1 MKQFA
6 LLLFFLLLPSPGPY
20 AQAPFYQGKTITLI
34 VGSGAG
40 TAYDMYGRLLANHIG
55 KHIPGNPNVMVQ
67 NMPAAGGM
75 VAANFVYEVAK
86 PDGLTIVSINP
97 AHYFNQLQGSKEVK
111 FDWTKFTWLA
121 SSDKSEHMLYMR
133 ADAPYKTIQDVRKAT
148 EPPKCGATGTGT
160 SGHYI
165 PRMLEEALGT
175 KFTIVTGYAGGN
187 EIDLATERNEV
198 VCRSFTTAAYF
209 AREPYHTW
217 RKKNFVRILLQT
229 GHKRDPRL
237 PETPLLSDLMD
248 EFKTS
253 DLGRRVVTVMLGSGE
268 LGRPIVT
275 HPATPPERTKIL
287 REAFMKSMADPALL
301 ADATKNKLEI
311 TPVSGEELTKIA
323 KEVIEQPP
331 EVVERIKKILAQM
344 KTVSN
349 LGLFDLWL
357 KSRLRNPVHQNQS
370 RTKVPLGRHGS

>member
-1 MKQFA
+1 MKHIA
-6 LLLFFLLLPSPGPY
+6 LILFFLLLPSPGLY
-20 AQAPFYQGKTITLI
+20 AQAPFYQGKTVTLI

-40 TAYDMYGRLLANHIG
+40 TAYDMYARLLGSYIG
-55 KHIPGNPNVMVQ
+55 KHIPGNPSVIVQ
-67 NMPAAGGM
+67 NMPAAGGL

-86 PDGLTIVSINP
+86 PDGLTIASINP
-97 AHYFNQLQGSKEVK
+97 AHYFNQIQGNKEVK

-133 ADAPYKTIQDVRKAT
+133 SDAPYKTMQDIRKAT

-175 KFTIVTGYAGGN
+175 KFQIVTGYAGGN

-217 RKKNFVRILLQT
+217 RKKNFVRILVQT
-229 GHKRDPRL
+229 GQKRDPRL
-237 PETPLLSDLMD
+237 PETPLLSELMD
-248 EFKTS
+248 EVKTS
-253 DLGRRVVTVMLGSGE
+253 ELGRRVVTVMLGSGE

-275 HPATPPERTKIL
+275 HPATPPERTKVL
-287 REAFMKSMADPALL
+287 REAFMRSMADPALL
-301 ADATKNKLEI
+301 EDAAKNKLEI
-311 TPVSGEELTKIA
+311 TPVGGEELARIA
-323 KEVIEQPP
+323 KAVIDQPP
-331 EVVERIKKILAQM
+331 EVIERIKKILAQ
-344 KTVSN
+344 
-349 LGLFDLWL
+349 
-357 KSRLRNPVHQNQS
+357 
-370 RTKVPLGRHGS
+370 

>member
-1 MKQFA
+1 MKWV
-6 LLLFFLLLPSPGPY
+6 FFLIAGLLLPA
-20 AQAPFYQGKTITLI
+20 AQVGAQGMFYQGKTITLI

-40 TAYDMYGRLLANHIG
+40 TAYDMYARLLGNYID
-55 KHIPGNPNVMVQ
+55 KHIPGNPTVMVQ
-67 NMPAAGGM
+67 NMPAAGGL
-75 VAANFVYEVAK
+75 VAANYVYGVAK
-86 PDGLTIVSINP
+86 PDGLTLASINP
-97 AHYFNQLQGSKEVK
+97 AHYFNQLQGNKEVK

-133 ADAPYKTIQDVRKAT
+133 SDAPYKSIQDVRKAA
-148 EPPKCGATGTGT
+148 EAPKCGATGTGT

-217 RKKNFVRILLQT
+217 RKKNFVRVLLQT
-229 GHKRDPRL
+229 GHQKDPRL
-237 PETPLLSDLMD
+237 PEVPLLSELMD

-275 HPATPPERTKIL
+275 APGIPADRAKIL
-287 REAFMKSMADPALL
+287 RDAFMKSMADPALL
-301 ADATKNKLEI
+301 ADAAKSKLEI
-311 TPVSGEELTKIA
+311 TAVSGEELTKIA

-331 EVVERIKKILAQM
+331 EVVDRIKKILA
-344 KTVSN
+344 K
-349 LGLFDLWL
+349 
-357 KSRLRNPVHQNQS
+357 
-370 RTKVPLGRHGS
+370 

>member
-1 MKQFA
+1 MKKVI
-6 LLLFFLLLPSPGPY
+6 LLIMFLILSTELRAQTPY
-20 AQAPFYQGKTITLI
+20 YQGKTITFI

-40 TAYDMYGRLLANHIG
+40 TAYDMYGRLLANYIG
-55 KHIPGNPNVMVQ
+55 KHIPGNPSVIVQ
-67 NMPAAGGM
+67 NMPAAGGL
-75 VAANFVYEVAK
+75 VASNYAYGVAK
-86 PDGLTIVSINP
+86 PDGLTIASINP
-97 AHYFNQLQGSKEVK
+97 AHYFNQIQGNKEVQ

-133 ADAPYKTIQDVRKAT
+133 TDAPYKTIQDVRKAS

-237 PETPLLSDLMD
+237 PDTPLLSDLMT

-275 HPATPPERTKIL
+275 HPATPPDRTKIL

-301 ADATKNKLEI
+301 ADAAKSNLEI
-311 TPVSGEELTKIA
+311 TAVSGEELTKIA
-323 KEVIEQPP
+323 KEVIDQPP
-331 EVVERIKKILAQM
+331 EVLDRIKKILAQ
-344 KTVSN
+344 
-349 LGLFDLWL
+349 
-357 KSRLRNPVHQNQS
+357 
-370 RTKVPLGRHGS
+370 

>member
-1 MKQFA
+1 MTRSI
-6 LLLFFLLLPSPGPY
+6 LCRLWLLPILAMSWALASYRSSPAL
-20 AQAPFYQGKTITLI
+20 AQTAPFYQGKTIRII
-34 VGSGAG
+34 VGFTAG
-40 TAYDMYGRLLANHIG
+40 GLYDQYARILARHMP
-55 KHIPGNPNVMVQ
+55 KYIPGNPNIIVQ
-67 NMPAAGGM
+67 NMPGAGSLT
-75 VAANFVYEVAK
+75 ATNYVYGVAK
-86 PDGLTIVSINP
+86 PDGLTLASINP
-97 AHYFNQLQGSKEVK
+97 AHYFNQLQGNKEVK
-111 FDWTKFTWLA
+111 FDWTRFTWLA

-133 ADAPYKTIQDVRKAT
+133 NDAPYKSIQDIRKAS

-217 RKKNFVRILLQT
+217 RKKNFVRILMQT
-229 GHKRDPRL
+229 GEKKDPRL
-237 PETPLLSDLMD
+237 PDTPLLSELMD

-275 HPATPPERTKIL
+275 TPGLPPERTKIL
-287 REAFMKSMADPALL
+287 RDAFMKSMNDPALL
-301 ADATKNKLEI
+301 ADAAKSRLEI
-311 TPVSGEELTKIA
+311 TPVGGEELTKIA
-323 KEVIEQPP
+323 KEVIEQPA
-331 EVVERIKKILAQM
+331 EVIERIRKILAQ
-344 KTVSN
+344 
-349 LGLFDLWL
+349 
-357 KSRLRNPVHQNQS
+357 
-370 RTKVPLGRHGS
+370 